1 MAELFSQL
9 PFFHLWSDAHV
20 GAQPANLY
28 LLIKGKFTRS
38 PATSIFFDRKQE
50 MKKHYQIRQH
60 KHKSLL
66 LRDFQFQLACSY
78 LIWFIAVD
86 DQHKEPM
93 MYVYKDHLDGK
104 LTTLYI
110 CIKNKQESESGW
122 WEQANYKCGRN
133 FSFQISRSFKKQH
146 NWKLV
151 FSSIKFVSTSPR
163 VVPSQVP
170 TIWEVRI
177 PNPLASVKSK
187 RTLPTTC
194 VTRFG
199 TYKAKQW
206 PELDP
211 LVESGAKY
219 VDVAM

>member
-1 MAELFSQL
+1 MVHCCRWSTQRADDVCIQRSSRWEINYAI
-9 PFFHLWSDAHV
+9 HL
-20 GAQPANLY
+20 
-28 LLIKGKFTRS
+28 
-38 PATSIFFDRKQE
+38 
-50 MKKHYQIRQH
+50 YQ
-60 KHKSLL
+60 
-66 LRDFQFQLACSY
+66 
-78 LIWFIAVD
+78 
-86 DQHKEPM
+86 
-93 MYVYKDHLDGK
+93 
-104 LTTLYI
+104 
-110 CIKNKQESESGW
+110 NKQESESGW

-211 LVESGAKY
+211 LVDAGAKY
-219 VDVAM
+219 VDVAMQPIFRMLSPAKVPWFWT

>member
-1 MAELFSQL
+1 M
-9 PFFHLWSDAHV
+9 
-20 GAQPANLY
+20 
-28 LLIKGKFTRS
+28 IKGKFTRS

-110 CIKNKQESESGW
+110 CIKTSKNLNQDDENRQTTNVVET
-122 WEQANYKCGRN
+122 
-133 FSFQISRSFKKQH
+133 FPFKS
-146 NWKLV
+146 LA
-151 FSSIKFVSTSPR
+151 VSKSN
-163 VVPSQVP
+163 
-170 TIWEVRI
+170 TIE
-177 PNPLASVKSK
+177 N
-187 RTLPTTC
+187 
-194 VTRFG
+194 
-199 TYKAKQW
+199 
-206 PELDP
+206 
-211 LVESGAKY
+211 
-219 VDVAM
+219 